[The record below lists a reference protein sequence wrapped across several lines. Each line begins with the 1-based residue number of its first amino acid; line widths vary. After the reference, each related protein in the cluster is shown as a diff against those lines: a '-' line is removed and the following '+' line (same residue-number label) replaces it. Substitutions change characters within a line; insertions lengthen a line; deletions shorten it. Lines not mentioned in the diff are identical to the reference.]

1 MTLDVNTVPFMEQMD
16 VILRRCIHCGMCLSD
31 CPTYHVLRFEA
42 DSPRGRIAM
51 TGAVQS
57 GRVNIEPAFIE
68 NIDRCLGCFA
78 CISACPSEV
87 NYNQILDLAHQ
98 MIFQARPPKWSERL
112 FRWLVMRQLLPHVNR
127 LRILALFGSLYHA
140 FGLSG
145 LAQKL
150 LPFLPRFLQT
160 AEGLLPEKPYQPRT
174 QASSNSSRLKYRG
187 RVGLFTGCIQEAFL
201 GNVNQATVR
210 VLERN
215 GFEVVIPADQT
226 CCGALQIHMS
236 EYGIATNLAKQ
247 NVRAFLNVGVETI
260 VCNAGGCEAA
270 MKGYPELLKNDP
282 VFGKLALDFCSKL
295 RDISEFLVEQK
306 AKPPRNQLPVKAAYA
321 DSCHLRNIQC
331 VIDQPRFI
339 LSNIP
344 GLELV
349 ELAHPERCCGSAG
362 VYNLLHP
369 DISDPLLDD
378 KVKDIQTSGVDV
390 VLVANPGCQLQ
401 IQAGLRRNGVP
412 VRALHFIELLDE
424 AYRMEVDN
432 IC

>member
-1 MTLDVNTVPFMEQMD
+1 MTLDVNNAPFMNPMD
-16 VILRRCIHCGMCLSD
+16 AILRRCIHCGMCLSD

-51 TGAVQS
+51 TGAIHS
-57 GRVNIEPAFIE
+57 GRIEIGPAFIE

-87 NYNQILDLAHQ
+87 NYNHILDLAHQ
-98 MIFQARPPKWSERL
+98 MIFQAQPPKRSERL

-127 LRILALFGSLYHA
+127 LRILALFGSLYHTL
-140 FGLSG
+140 GLS
-145 LAQKL
+145 KL
-150 LPFLPRFLQT
+150 VRKFLPFLPKFLQT
-160 AEGLLPEKPYQPRT
+160 AEGLLPEKPHRPPTRV
-174 QASSNSSRLKYRG
+174 SSASSRLKSRG

-201 GNVNQATVR
+201 GKVNQATVR

-215 GFEVVIPADQT
+215 GFEVVIPAGQT

-236 EYGIATNLAKQ
+236 EYGLATDLAKQ
-247 NVRAFLNVGVETI
+247 NVRAFLDAGVETI
-260 VCNAGGCEAA
+260 VCNAGGCGAA

-282 VFGKLALDFCSKL
+282 VFGKLAQDFCSKL

-306 AKPPRNQLPVKAAYA
+306 ARPPRIQLPVKVAYA
-321 DSCHLRNIQC
+321 DSCHLRNIQG

-412 VRALHFIELLDE
+412 VRTLHFIELLDE
-424 AYRMEVDN
+424 AYRMEEEN

>member
-1 MTLDVNTVPFMEQMD
+1 MQ
-16 VILRRCIHCGMCLSD
+16 
-31 CPTYHVLRFEA
+31 
-42 DSPRGRIAM
+42 
-51 TGAVQS
+51 
-57 GRVNIEPAFIE
+57 
-68 NIDRCLGCFA
+68 
-78 CISACPSEV
+78 
-87 NYNQILDLAHQ
+87 
-98 MIFQARPPKWSERL
+98 
-112 FRWLVMRQLLPHVNR
+112 QLLPHVNR
-127 LRILALFGSLYHA
+127 LRILAFFGSLYHA
-140 FGLSG
+140 FGLSA
-145 LAQKL
+145 LAHKL

-160 AEGLLPEKPYQPRT
+160 AEGLLPEKPHRPPTR
-174 QASSNSSRLKYRG
+174 ASSSTSCLKPRG

-215 GFEVVIPADQT
+215 GFEVVIPTGQT

-247 NVRAFLNVGVETI
+247 NVCAFLDAGVETI
-260 VCNAGGCEAA
+260 VCNAGGCGAA

-282 VFGKLALDFCSKL
+282 VFGKLALDFYSKL
-295 RDISEFLVEQK
+295 QDISEFLVEQK
-306 AKPPRNQLPVKAAYA
+306 ARPTRIQFSIKAAYA
-321 DSCHLRNIQC
+321 DSCHLRNVQG

-339 LSNIP
+339 LNNIP

-378 KVKDIQTSGVDV
+378 KVKDIQASGVDV

-424 AYRMEVDN
+424 AYRMEEEN